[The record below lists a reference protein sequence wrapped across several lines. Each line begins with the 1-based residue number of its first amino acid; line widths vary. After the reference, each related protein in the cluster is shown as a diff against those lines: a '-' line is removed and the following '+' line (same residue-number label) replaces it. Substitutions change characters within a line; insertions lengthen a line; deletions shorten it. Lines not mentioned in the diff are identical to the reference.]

1 MPENYPEIVAHW
13 NRGEFSARE
22 AARMLGVSRSTFFRR
37 VREDFRRSA
46 KAESDKP
53 VPAAGAET
61 APAAHQPSPAERGTH
76 DANAPDVMEN
86 GPEKLLLQ
94 QESPLPVEEG
104 VKLSRRRQ
112 NKKARSRQ
120 KNRPT
125 KMSGRQ

>member
-1 MPENYPEIVAHW
+1 MPENYPEIVARW

-53 VPAAGAET
+53 VPAAGAEA
-61 APAAHQPSPAERGTH
+61 APATRQPSPTERETH

-125 KMSGRQ
+125 KMNGRK